1 MHSVDKILLVVAP
14 IVGVADERSYH
25 DKLVVLG
32 LVITAVFISCD
43 IAGVQ
48 RRGCMKVDKLLTQ
61 VACIKAHA
69 DLAGQISP
77 QS

>member
-1 MHSVDKILLVVAP
+1 MHSIDKILLVVAP

-25 DKLVVLG
+25 DKLVVLR
-32 LVITAVFISCD
+32 LVIAAVFISFD

-48 RRGCMKVDKLLTQ
+48 RRGCMKVDQLLTQ
-61 VACIKAHA
+61 VAGVEAHA